1 MAPSTATAT
10 GPLAAAAIRLVA
22 VGALLDTTITELLD
36 CCSFVASN
44 IRISGQF
51 VGKYLVSDLTFVVL
65 MRMY

>member
-1 MAPSTATAT
+1 MWCRFWSMASTRASFSALMAPSTATAT

-44 IRISGQF
+44 IR
-51 VGKYLVSDLTFVVL
+51 
-65 MRMY
+65 